1 MGKKKRHANN
11 NFLVTLEK
19 VNKVLDRAKL
29 SCETIGILHEKGDF
43 EELYDE
49 CFKLARSGERIALH
63 TRMLPAYTGKPGTPA
78 LVWNLILEDYP
89 MEIGYTEEGW
99 FGIRIPMLMP
109 KKGTGQ
115 VNYLRDI
122 LYTILGKYVNEHR
135 IVRSEKKTVMI
146 FRHVYTDGRSERQ
159 WRDHDNFE
167 VNMVSDVIAMYMLV
181 DDSPTYCSHYHCSAL
196 GESECTEIYL
206 VPKNEFSTWLCLEPA
221 MPKEGCL
228 LGEMP

>member
-19 VNKVLDRAKL
+19 VNSMLDRAKL

-49 CFKLARSGERIALH
+49 CFKLARFGERIALH
-63 TRMLPAYTGKPGTPA
+63 TRMLPAYTGKPGTSA
-78 LVWNLILEDYP
+78 LVRNLILEDYP

-122 LYTILGKYVNEHR
+122 LYTILGRYVNEHR
-135 IVRSEKKTVMI
+135 IVRSEKKMVMI

-167 VNMVSDVIAMYMLV
+167 VNMVSDVVAM
-181 DDSPTYCSHYHCSAL
+181 
-196 GESECTEIYL
+196 
-206 VPKNEFSTWLCLEPA
+206 
-221 MPKEGCL
+221 
-228 LGEMP
+228 

>member
-11 NFLVTLEK
+11 NFLVTLDK
-19 VNKVLDRAKL
+19 VNSMLDRAKL

-78 LVWNLILEDYP
+78 LVRNLILEDYP

-122 LYTILGKYVNEHR
+122 LYFSGIKYFLGHLSDY
-135 IVRSEKKTVMI
+135 RSVFMYDSAIKIYEDC
-146 FRHVYTDGRSERQ
+146 FNHVFNLS
-159 WRDHDNFE
+159 
-167 VNMVSDVIAMYMLV
+167 
-181 DDSPTYCSHYHCSAL
+181 
-196 GESECTEIYL
+196 
-206 VPKNEFSTWLCLEPA
+206 
-221 MPKEGCL
+221 
-228 LGEMP
+228 